1 MKLSIHRTLYFSSVP
16 EHGRLGLKSTK
27 RSSIGIA
34 GSFSSIEL
42 REVTYFAYFRKKLIL
57 LRRNDTKIRSDDFYE
72 NPNFRK
78 FSRKSFRSTT
88 PLYSNVNVWR
98 LESDIGPQALSHIYL
113 LHQLTLQSLSS
124 RGARKLK
131 QKEVK

>member
-113 LHQLTLQSLSS
+113 LQSLSS
-124 RGARKLK
+124 RRARKLK
-131 QKEVK
+131 QREVKL